1 MKNSWKEIIS
11 IAVSAGLSLAV
22 FIGLLF
28 GLGWNVL
35 LCMGLAAA
43 SYAGFTLLLRPVKKI
58 GRIEVEKIGN
68 GEILHERLTE
78 AGNDYRRMQKA
89 AGRIQDAK
97 LRKASAELVETAGNI
112 LKYLT
117 DNPEKIPSARRYIDY
132 YQETAANVLEN
143 YVELQD
149 SQIATSEAEK
159 IFQNTDEAVT
169 TLKDAFQMQ
178 FGKLMQNELMDMEAD
193 LNLLKQT
200 LRSEGYIETGKQRKQ
215 ENE

>member
-1 MKNSWKEIIS
+1 
-11 IAVSAGLSLAV
+11 
-22 FIGLLF
+22 
-28 GLGWNVL
+28 
-35 LCMGLAAA
+35 
-43 SYAGFTLLLRPVKKI
+43 
-58 GRIEVEKIGN
+58 
-68 GEILHERLTE
+68 
-78 AGNDYRRMQKA
+78 MQKA

-200 LRSEGYIETGKQRKQ
+200 LRSEGYTQESKTRKQ
-215 ENE
+215 ESGQ